1 MRDWVELPDA
11 LTPDA
16 RRLATELRRLKDH
29 SGLSLTA
36 LAGQTSYSKSSWE
49 RYFNGKALPPRQAVL
64 ALGELVGAEPAR
76 LTALWEDATI
86 AWKQRGAAERA
97 AATAPVDSVDDEPR
111 STPAPVAR
119 PSRPA
124 SHRRGRVAIAA
135 ASLLACAGA
144 GVFVALDQGSGPRD
158 RNGRDIAASSPT
170 RQLET
175 SCFSDSCTA
184 KDPKQTG
191 CAGDAWTAALTK
203 IHGVYVELRYSDA
216 CKAAWARISWGRPG
230 DVAQVVAD
238 HGPTLQAKVHYDTD
252 VYTAMTV
259 AMTPSG
265 VRACTTLTAGDHG
278 CTQPGGTERL
288 TEPPN
293 PPTTPSP
300 LRYGQPR
307 TALSSTSTSFPE
319 CQPVSY
325 LGLWWRVLVQ
335 E

>member
-16 RRLATELRRLKDH
+16 RRTWPRSFRRLKDH
-29 SGLSLTA
+29 SGLISTA
-36 LAGQTSYSKSSWE
+36 LAGQT
-49 RYFNGKALPPRQAVL
+49 FVQQVLLGALLQRQGAAPRQAAL
-64 ALGELVGAEPAR
+64 ALGELRRRRAGTADRSVGRRHE
-76 LTALWEDATI
+76 I

-158 RNGRDIAASSPT
+158 RNSRDIAASSPT

-191 CAGDAWTAALTK
+191 CAGDAWTAALPPGWCVRGTAVQRRLQSRV
-203 IHGVYVELRYSDA
+203 GADRVGTPRRRRA
-216 CKAAWARISWGRPG
+216 GRRRPR
-230 DVAQVVAD
+230 
-238 HGPTLQAKVHYDTD
+238 PRTLQAKVHYDTD

-259 AMTPSG
+259 AMTRPESG
-265 VRACTTLTAGDHG
+265 PA
-278 CTQPGGTERL
+278 
-288 TEPPN
+288 PP
-293 PPTTPSP
+293 
-300 LRYGQPR
+300 
-307 TALSSTSTSFPE
+307 
-319 CQPVSY
+319 
-325 LGLWWRVLVQ
+325 
-335 E
+335 